1 MILEASK
8 GGGANGDDDASTAA
22 VMQDGQLVAVSGRD
36 ADGNVVLMDPSELP
50 ESEKGFFL
58 AAADAAAASQTKAS
72 RPPS

>member
-1 MILEASK
+1 
-8 GGGANGDDDASTAA
+8 
-22 VMQDGQLVAVSGRD
+22 MQDGQLVAVSGRD